1 MHTGAVCCATSRRFE
16 TSRRTRT
23 TPRSGRARHASAM
36 PKGARAHNRRRNP
49 PSSKT
54 AAAES
59 AAVYVDEA
67 AGLPRPASKTNDDDL
82 VDDLVDDDAPAAAP
96 AAAPA
101 PPPAPIAP
109 SPPSPPK
116 KKPAAPSPPKPP
128 NPPSSGP
135 DVGLGM
141 GRAMIAMQLFESA
154 KKKYA
159 ALDETSPDYATQLE
173 QTHRE
178 TAAECL
184 KLAQTNGGIY
194 NKAAQFVASLQG
206 GAGDAGIPKAY
217 VETLA
222 VLTDKAPFHP
232 FDVMDECFAEE
243 FGVSATEAFAS
254 VDEVP
259 IAAAS
264 LAQVHRAVTKDGT
277 EVAVKMQ
284 YPWLRRHLASDFAVF
299 DMFAQQIK
307 PGGFDL
313 SWVVKDFQVALT
325 AELDFEGEARNAE
338 RCAEDLKHRVD
349 VLVPDVI
356 RAFTSTRVLTTRF
369 VPNMTRCNDPGEL
382 AAAGFSPRRVGAAIA
397 SVFAE
402 MTFVHG
408 HVHGDPHAGNVYVIP
423 RERRRSDDGDDESM
437 TETTHDASYTLKGRN
452 PKRFSRHDAASR
464 HDGGVPPTIV
474 LLDHGLYH
482 DISPALRSDFC
493 KLVMACVRR
502 DAARTTARSKRFAG
516 ESGRRPSV
524 LPARAVA
531 VVRLRREHH
540 RRGRQGGGEGR
551 AAAERHAQGHREFP
565 RRVARRD
572 ERHEHARRVALVG
585 IYARHL
591 ERHRVPGEFA
601 SARVRQVRDV
611 RVGVP
616 GGAARGDRARR
627 RRAGRVRGVGARRG
641 GFRVVAGGGVEVG
654 HLHARAARAAA
665 RDDGGDDRRAGDEAR
680 DERQRAVGVRD
691 GGGERGVEQG
701 HGARGDGDVMMI

>member
-382 AAAGFSPRRVGAAIA
+382 AAAGFSPRRVGAADRER
-397 SVFAE
+397 VR
-402 MTFVHG
+402 
-408 HVHGDPHAGNVYVIP
+408 GDDVRARARP
-423 RERRRSDDGDDESM
+423 RGPARGERVRDPAREKEERRR
-437 TETTHDASYTLKGRN
+437 R
-452 PKRFSRHDAASR
+452 
-464 HDGGVPPTIV
+464 
-474 LLDHGLYH
+474 
-482 DISPALRSDFC
+482 
-493 KLVMACVRR
+493 
-502 DAARTTARSKRFAG
+502 
-516 ESGRRPSV
+516 
-524 LPARAVA
+524 
-531 VVRLRREHH
+531 RREHD
-540 RRGRQGGGEGR
+540 GNDS
-551 AAAERHAQGHREFP
+551 
-565 RRVARRD
+565 RRVVYPKGSKPEAVQQARRR
-572 ERHEHARRVALVG
+572 E
-585 IYARHL
+585 
-591 ERHRVPGEFA
+591 
-601 SARVRQVRDV
+601 Q
-611 RVGVP
+611 
-616 GGAARGDRARR
+616 ARR
-627 RRAGRVRGVGARRG
+627 RRPADDRPPGPRPVPRHLPGAAERFLQARHGVRSPRRGANDGAVETVRGGRAATSIGSSRSCCRRG
-641 GFRVVAGGGVEVG
+641 SSSARTSPPRTSRRRRRARCRRTSRSGTSGVSSSG
-654 HLHARAARAAA
+654 CTTRRAARTCSACCTRWDIRAAS
-665 RDDGGDDRRAGDEAR
+665 
-680 DERQRAVGVRD
+680 
-691 GGGERGVEQG
+691 
-701 HGARGDGDVMMI
+701 